1 MQSIFFIIP
10 KYVNLNFMQITM
22 KKKLLIIVP
31 ILAIILIGGV
41 IFAINKNQKIAAPA
55 TTNTKKKVQSPV
67 NVIPVSERPYLRLE
81 PTSDGHNIIITVAEV
96 KKTASQLDYE
106 MEYQTGSMLQGFGGL
121 IKLDKLPVSDK
132 KLFGSQSAGGA
143 ITYHEDIKGGNLL
156 AQFTG
161 SESYAVKSAWRYF
174 ENNIKA
180 SEFSSQ
186 DTKFVINN
194 QELSKYSY
202 IVIYNSPGY
211 PEGLKGDLLSDLY
224 VVTAEKSLETISSNF
239 DVSIRASEEGQMMG
253 YDGSKWQ
260 KMDSTYSE
268 GLVKAKGPAMD
279 VYAVVKK

>member
-1 MQSIFFIIP
+1 MP
-10 KYVNLNFMQITM
+10 KFNLN
-22 KKKLLIIVP
+22 KKQLLIILP
-31 ILAIILIGGV
+31 IVLVLIGSV
-41 IFAINKNQKIAAPA
+41 VFFVNKNKKVAAPVV
-55 TTNTKKKVQSPV
+55 TNTKKKVQSPV
-67 NVIPVSERPYLRLE
+67 NVIAVSERPYLRLE
-81 PTSDGHNIIITVAEV
+81 PSADGRYITITVAEV

-143 ITYHEDIKGGNLL
+143 ITYHEDIKGGNFL

-161 SESYAVKSAWRYF
+161 GENYAVKSAWRYF
-174 ENNIKA
+174 ENSIKA

-186 DTKFVINN
+186 DTKFVISN
-194 QELSKYSY
+194 QELNKYSY

-224 VVTAEKSLETISSNF
+224 VVSAEKSLRTISSNF

-253 YDGSKWQ
+253 YDGAKWQ

-268 GLVKAKGPAMD
+268 GLVKASGAAMD